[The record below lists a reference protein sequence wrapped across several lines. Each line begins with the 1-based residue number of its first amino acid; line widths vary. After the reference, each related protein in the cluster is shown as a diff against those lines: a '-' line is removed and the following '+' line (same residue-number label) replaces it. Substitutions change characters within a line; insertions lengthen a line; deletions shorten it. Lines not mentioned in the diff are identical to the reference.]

1 MSEAFFEKVDVFLP
15 GQGETLAPAYHWE
28 RTEHATGHIYYSTR
42 KPKRAFIVPIHGYIT
57 LVYQILISTF
67 QIQNPSKSFLHFD
80 APPT

>member
-42 KPKRAFIVPIHGYIT
+42 KPKRAFIVPT
-57 LVYQILISTF
+57 LLPAPAACRIRHPRTHRQIFLIFST
-67 QIQNPSKSFLHFD
+67 
-80 APPT
+80 APESSS